1 MRHFSILLY
10 ILCILPFAAEAQR
23 GTSDEQLAAY
33 YFESGD
39 FDKAKLYY
47 ERLYKANPG
56 SANYSALLESL
67 TELGEFKDAE
77 KLIKQHMK
85 RFKSNI
91 YYIDLGN
98 LYEISGDEKAARKAY
113 DEAIDQLPKSQGM
126 IIRTANEFIR
136 KNKLDYALRT
146 YQEGKKLL
154 ENRYP
159 FSYEIA
165 GLYGTM
171 GDKERMISEYLDLI
185 SYNSAYL
192 QTVQNAI
199 NRSIDMDEDSEDTEF
214 LRKELLRRVQKN
226 PEETTYAEMLTWMFL
241 QRRDFNAAFVQIK
254 ALDKRQNEDGQRVL
268 NLATL
273 CMNNKAYDIASKCYA
288 YIAEKGPTNTYYVYA
303 RAGQLRADFEQLRS
317 VYPPDSAAM
326 RILKTRYDEALDEL
340 GHRREAVNLYRQ
352 KAKLEAF
359 YLGEAEKATAT
370 LNEVLDRPDL
380 SPQTRAEIKLEL
392 AEILVARDY
401 IWDASLLASQVDK
414 DFKQDVIGFEAKLLN
429 ARISYY
435 TGDFDWA
442 QAQLDVLKGSTSKL
456 ISNDAM
462 RLSLLITD
470 NLNLDTIYEPML
482 KFARAD
488 LMTVQHR
495 FDEAEATLDSIKTM
509 YPGHSL
515 TDDILMQ
522 KAKIAEAKGN
532 TEQAIAYYKRVVAE
546 HYFDVTADDALF
558 RTAEL
563 TEEYL
568 GEEEEAGKLYLQLIT
583 DFPGSLYSTEARKRL
598 RRIRGDDDTERSRPR
613 IIDEKM
619 P

>member
-1 MRHFSILLY
+1 MRRFSIFLCF
-10 ILCILPFAAEAQR
+10 LCILPLTAEAQR

-47 ERLYKANPG
+47 EQLYKANPG

-67 TELGEFKDAE
+67 TELGEYKDAE

-85 RFKSNI
+85 RFKSNV

-136 KNKLDYALRT
+136 KNKLEYALRT

-185 SYNSAYL
+185 SYNNAYL

-199 NRSIDMDEDSEDTEF
+199 NRSIDMDDDSEDTEF

-254 ALDKRQNEDGQRVL
+254 ALDKRQNEDGQRIL

-273 CMNNKAYDIASKCYA
+273 CMNNKAYDVASKCYA

-303 RAGQLRADFEQLRS
+303 RAGKLRADFEQLRR
-317 VYPPDSAAM
+317 VYPPDSTALSD
-326 RILKTRYDEALDEL
+326 LKVRYNEALDEL

-359 YLGEAEKATAT
+359 YLGEAESATAT

-488 LMTVQHR
+488 LMTVQRR

-532 TEQAIAYYKRVVAE
+532 TEQAVAYYNRVVAE

-558 RTAEL
+558 RIAEL
-563 TEEYL
+563 TEIYL
-568 GEEEEAGKLYLQLIT
+568 GKEEEAGKLYLQLIT

-598 RRIRGDDDTERSRPR
+598 RRIRGDSDSERTRPR
-613 IIDEKM
+613 IIDERM